1 MIDKVLARQV
11 IESVGSS
18 GTPPETGVSHFSV
31 GLDPYLNAIRDE
43 YLKTF
48 IKGGG
53 SAFKLVVGPFGGG
66 KTHFLYSVRDMAWSE
81 NFAVAYVS
89 LTPNETPFH
98 SLNLVYRSLA
108 AQISTGPDVKGIEEV
123 IREAKPW
130 SGTLEATKFAQAV
143 RGAQSA
149 ENESQ
154 FEEHLQVLKG
164 ETLDK
169 ADAPRMIRSMIQWVR
184 QIGRS
189 GLVILFD
196 EAELVPSFSR
206 KQKEILINNL
216 RELIDRC
223 CQSSF
228 RGAMVFYAI
237 PDEKTLEGRGTAY
250 EALKQRLATVFDV
263 PNPTGIKIYLERIAQ
278 DPVGF
283 LTEVGTRLSDVFETA
298 YAAKLDKTKLVPALK
313 ALAKQCYEKR
323 FADISYKRLFVQ
335 SAVALMNQVRAS
347 KDYAIDRLHHSS
359 S

>member
-1 MIDKVLARQV
+1 MIDKVLARHV

-18 GTPPETGVSHFSV
+18 GTPPEVGVRYFSV

-43 YLKTF
+43 YLKTY
-48 IKGGG
+48 IKEGG

-66 KTHFLYSVRDMAWSE
+66 KTHFLYSMRDLAWQE

-98 SLNLVYRSLA
+98 SMNLVYRALA
-108 AQISTGPDVKGIEEV
+108 SQISIGPDVKGIEALV
-123 IREAKPW
+123 EASPAWDGK
-130 SGTLEATKFAQAV
+130 LESSRYADALRKKEWAY
-143 RGAQSA
+143 
-149 ENESQ
+149 
-154 FEEHLQVLKG
+154 LKG
-164 ETLDK
+164 EELDK
-169 ADAPRMIRSMIQWVR
+169 ADAPRNIRSMIQWVR

-250 EALKQRLATVFDV
+250 EALKQRLATVFDA
-263 PNPTGIKIYLERIAQ
+263 PNPTGIKIHLERIAQ

-283 LTEVGTRLSDVFETA
+283 MTEVGMRLGEVFEAA
-298 YAAKLDKTKLVPALK
+298 YGVKLEKSTLLPALK
-313 ALAKQCYEKR
+313 TLAKQCYEKR
-323 FADISYKRLFVQ
+323 FADVSYKRLFVQ
-335 SAVALMNQVRAS
+335 SAIELMNHDRVRH
-347 KDYAIDRLHHSS
+347 LSS
-359 S
+359 

>member
-1 MIDKVLARQV
+1 MIDKALARSV
-11 IESVGSS
+11 IESVGAS
-18 GTPPETGVSHFSV
+18 GTPPETGLKHFSV

-48 IKGGG
+48 IKEGG

-66 KTHFLYSVRDMAWSE
+66 KTHFLYSVRDAAWEE
-81 NFAVAYVS
+81 NFAVSYVS

-108 AQISTGPDVKGIEEV
+108 AQIALGPDIRGIEAVVENSPV
-123 IREAKPW
+123 WEG
-130 SGTLEATKFAQAV
+130 SLESSSFAQAL
-143 RGAQSA
+143 RDR
-149 ENESQ
+149 NWP
-154 FEEHLQVLKG
+154 VLKG
-164 ETLDK
+164 EELEK
-169 ADAPRMIRSMIQWVR
+169 SDAPRNIRSLIQWIR
-184 QIGRS
+184 LAGKS

-196 EAELVPSFSR
+196 EAELTPSFSR

-263 PNPTGIKIYLERIAQ
+263 PNPTGIKIFLEKISQ
-278 DPVGF
+278 DPIGF
-283 LTEVGTRLSDVFETA
+283 LTEVGMRLCAVYEAA
-298 YAAKLDKTKLVPALK
+298 YGIKLDGAKLVPALK
-313 ALAKQCYEKR
+313 TLAAACHEER
-323 FADISYKRLFVQ
+323 FADVSYKRLFVQ
-335 SAVALMNQVRAS
+335 SAVRLMHQIRAS
-347 KDYAIDRLHHSS
+347 KDYTLTRESAKGLAHS
-359 S
+359 